1 MWARAQMRGGAL
13 VQGTGAQNSGEG
25 VQAQRAEKGGIGG
38 GDTGAGARGADAAR
52 KNQGRHCSAQEW
64 RHGRRAWKR
73 TQAPGMTTQGA
84 GGGNVDAVERGAV
97 AGSEGDH
104 AGVGRMCAG
113 AAQDDGAQ
121 TQTGLEGQGARLGP
135 LNLRARE
142 NKRLHLREDVAL
154 MA

>member
-64 RHGRRAWKR
+64 RAWAAGVE
-73 TQAPGMTTQGA
+73 TDAGA
-84 GGGNVDAVERGAV
+84 GDDDTGCRGR
-97 AGSEGDH
+97 GRGCSGEGRSRRQR
-104 AGVGRMCAG
+104 G
-113 AAQDDGAQ
+113 
-121 TQTGLEGQGARLGP
+121 
-135 LNLRARE
+135 
-142 NKRLHLREDVAL
+142 
-154 MA
+154 

>member
-1 MWARAQMRGGAL
+1 MWVRAQTRGGAL

-84 GGGNVDAVERGAV
+84 GGGDVDAV
-97 AGSEGDH
+97 
-104 AGVGRMCAG
+104 
-113 AAQDDGAQ
+113 
-121 TQTGLEGQGARLGP
+121 
-135 LNLRARE
+135 
-142 NKRLHLREDVAL
+142 
-154 MA
+154 